1 MLEIDFLDGF
11 DRLGEHDCRKM
22 LNEIYFKP
30 DEDIISSIYVLKS
43 DIPSVQLM
51 NVVTVRIP
59 VKIRFD
65 SEKLL
70 FSVRIKIGLVWRRL
84 EANFEDIAGNSMF
97 VGNIIF

>member
-1 MLEIDFLDGF
+1 
-11 DRLGEHDCRKM
+11 M

-70 FSVRIKIGLVWRRL
+70 LFPTRVLFPNQLSELIL
-84 EANFEDIAGNSMF
+84 EHFC
-97 VGNIIF
+97 

>member
-1 MLEIDFLDGF
+1 
-11 DRLGEHDCRKM
+11 M

-84 EANFEDIAGNSMF
+84 EANFEDIAGNSM
-97 VGNIIF
+97 NILTLHVCMCLCLLLAHLFYFIEQQ